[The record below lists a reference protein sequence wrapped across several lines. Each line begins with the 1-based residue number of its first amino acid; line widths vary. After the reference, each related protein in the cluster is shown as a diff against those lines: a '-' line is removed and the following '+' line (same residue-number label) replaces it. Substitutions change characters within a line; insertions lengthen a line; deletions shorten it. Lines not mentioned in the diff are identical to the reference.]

1 MMMEKSESEK
11 LLQQSIEKLKAE
23 IAENQKQIEHLKF
36 DLGVKKARLKKLEA
50 AIQPKE
56 E

>member
-1 MMMEKSESEK
+1 MEKSESEK
-11 LLQQSIEKLKAE
+11 LLDASIEKLRAE
-23 IAENQKQIEHLKF
+23 IEVNEKNVEHLKF